1 VEYNLPAD
9 VESLS
14 ISLEEVLVQLRG
26 LLTNPSFVPLEEVEI
41 RDKEILRLRAAWE
54 KMEARILELA

>member
-1 VEYNLPAD
+1 MEYNLPAD